1 MSNIGTLPGERLAGL
16 SADLFHKL
24 QSGNISVEELALFT
38 QRKNPFAFE
47 RNEHGH
53 IIVTVTGLDLT
64 GVQEIERLEAAG
76 YVLSNWAKSCLL
88 STKKDSYD
96 KKHRLVANQLYKVAL
111 MPGKEIPDANRTA
124 DALRKRGMEKYGYG
138 KPQGGLIPRIRESV
152 SDKQMEEMD
161 GAWYIAGLHDPIEDS
176 DGDPYVL
183 YAFRYDGGRRL
194 YAYWDV
200 PGDQWDGHGLFAFPV
215 LASGTQA

>member
-111 MPGKEIPDANRTA
+111 MPGKEIPDANRTT

-176 DGDPYVL
+176 GGNPGVL
-183 YAFRYDGGRRL
+183 LANRGGGGRRL
-194 YAYWDV
+194 GAGWGG
-200 PGDQWDGHGLFAFPV
+200 PGNPWNDDGLFAFPV
-215 LASGTQA
+215 LAS

>member
-176 DGDPYVL
+176 DGDPGVL
-183 YAFRYDGGRRL
+183 SADRGVGGRRL
-194 YAYWDV
+194 TAGWDA
-200 PGDQWDGHGLFAFPV
+200 PGNQWYDGGLFAFPV

>member
-176 DGDPYVL
+176 DGDPDVL
-183 YAFRYDGGRRL
+183 RAYRRVGGRWLDAGWGRPGVR
-194 YAYWDV
+194 WD
-200 PGDQWDGHGLFAFPV
+200 DGGLFAFPV